1 MKRFSVIIV
10 LVLFGFVFTQT
21 QSAFAQEKPVV
32 TAKANKKSYK
42 PGTSGSIT
50 IRFKT
55 AEKVKIPAD
64 QIEVSISGN
73 NVTGEG
79 LANVS
84 GGEYLD
90 PQTVSYKFNIS
101 SNAETGKSIPVKV
114 TIKYG
119 YCNYDT
125 GICKRTEVTKTVSLK
140 IK

>member
-1 MKRFSVIIV
+1 MKRLAFVCAII
-10 LVLFGFVFTQT
+10 LFGFIFMQA
-21 QSAFAQEKPVV
+21 QSVQAQSKPVV

-42 PGTSGSIT
+42 PGTSGSIV
-50 IRFKT
+50 ISFKT
-55 AEKVKIPAD
+55 AQNVKIPAE
-64 QIEVSISGN
+64 QLEVSISGE
-73 NVTGEG
+73 NVSGTG

-90 PQTVSYKFNIS
+90 PQTVKYNFNIS
-101 SNAETGKSIPVKV
+101 GNAGSGSIPVKV

-125 GICKRTEVTKTVSLK
+125 GVCKRTEVTKTVTLK